1 MTSKVETN
9 AFEKQ
14 RELLIKRNRE
24 RLLALGFDHGFDLHS
39 TVTGVAASK
48 KKKRQQKPKEEKTSE
63 VVSHEVRRSK
73 RKRKPDSQKTDD
85 DGELPS
91 NTIDN
96 DEQLVSLEDK
106 PRPVYRKSGSS
117 VGARSWE
124 ERIAELE
131 LSGLVNFSKEEGAK
145 FIVIGSTGNKYEV
158 LLSDEKRKCQC
169 LDHRLRK
176 RDCKHIK
183 LVLKQLETSDDPDN
197 WFDAVNKMV
206 AKQLV

>member
-1 MTSKVETN
+1 MTTKVETN

-24 RLLALGFDHGFDLHS
+24 RLLALGFDHGFDLQSAVS
-39 TVTGVAASK
+39 TAPLSSK
-48 KKKRQQKPKEEKTSE
+48 KKREPKPKKETRSE

-73 RKRKPDSQKTDD
+73 RIRKTDSQKTDD
-85 DGELPS
+85 GEVPA
-91 NTIDN
+91 NTVDN
-96 DEQLVSLEDK
+96 DDELVSLEDK
-106 PRPVYRKSGSS
+106 PPVYRKSGSS

-183 LVLKQLETSDDPDN
+183 LVLKQLETSDDPEN

-206 AKQLV
+206 AKQLG